1 LATLEELGHNVERLL
16 VLLLSEEIAGLEYLV
31 HHMLVLTIKEKGRLK
46 CLNLRFEEAE
56 GVGIGD
62 LETDADVHG
71 QLFIRLAQLFAP
83 MGIRTV
89 LAEVTLLVLL
99 EILANL
105 RLVVVVGNVQHF
117 VLHFYWQLL
126 EHKYKSGLLLC
137 SYTSKSQKETH
148 DTLRSGRIEWQAV
161 SPDRLMCY
169 EGEGGLELV
178 AVEERTTYLVFSPQF
193 LLAVSKMAAI
203 TLDTVLVLG
212 EVFAKCG
219 LVEIIELLASCLLL
233 ALHDGFLAKLPC
245 RRGSL
250 ALGLSIDSKAF
261 SALMIFLQK
270 RDVRQ

>member
-1 LATLEELGHNVERLL
+1 
-16 VLLLSEEIAGLEYLV
+16 
-31 HHMLVLTIKEKGRLK
+31 MLVLTIKEKGRLK

-126 EHKYKSGLLLC
+126 
-137 SYTSKSQKETH
+137 
-148 DTLRSGRIEWQAV
+148 
-161 SPDRLMCY
+161 
-169 EGEGGLELV
+169 
-178 AVEERTTYLVFSPQF
+178 VFSPQF

-261 SALMIFLQK
+261 SALMIFLHWRFLRLQ
-270 RDVRQ
+270 

>member
-1 LATLEELGHNVERLL
+1 LGRDLATLEELGHNVERLL

-126 EHKYKSGLLLC
+126 
-137 SYTSKSQKETH
+137 
-148 DTLRSGRIEWQAV
+148 
-161 SPDRLMCY
+161 
-169 EGEGGLELV
+169 
-178 AVEERTTYLVFSPQF
+178 VFSPQF